1 MEQEATQIRQ
11 QNKEMIA
18 QENKHGLTI
27 MRETKHHEQQTD
39 GQMVQLKLK
48 HDEYNYVRH
57 NLTLVETKEDLNRQ
71 KREEMN
77 MKIEVAQ

>member
-1 MEQEATQIRQ
+1 
-11 QNKEMIA
+11 
-18 QENKHGLTI
+18 

-77 MKIEVAQ
+77 MKIEAAQ